1 MVRIASGNHPQ
12 PASVPEGAA
21 ILESHPDLAEIV
33 RRLIDAYRPE
43 RIYLFGS
50 VARGEADADS
60 DYDLLLVV
68 PDDAPPA
75 RRDSDLAYRALRGIG
90 VATDVL
96 VCTHAYFEV
105 RRHLR
110 ASLPGTILRE
120 GSLLH
125 AA

>member
-1 MVRIASGNHPQ
+1 VVRRGTGNHTQ
-12 PASVPEGAA
+12 PGSAPEGAA
-21 ILESHPDLAEIV
+21 ILERHADLAEIV
-33 RRLIDAYRPE
+33 RRLIEAYQPE

-50 VARGEADADS
+50 VARGDADADS
-60 DYDLLLVV
+60 DYDLLLVM
-68 PDDAPPA
+68 PDDTPPE

-96 VCTHAYFEV
+96 VCTQAYFEE